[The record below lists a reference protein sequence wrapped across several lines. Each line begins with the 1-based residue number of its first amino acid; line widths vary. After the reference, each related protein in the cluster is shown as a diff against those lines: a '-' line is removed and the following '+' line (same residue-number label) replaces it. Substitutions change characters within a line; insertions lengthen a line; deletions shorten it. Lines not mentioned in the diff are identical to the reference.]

1 MSYLGPLCLHFAGS
15 FQAAVSTVNNDPT
28 HFDDATFQP
37 AFQQRQV
44 DKEHP
49 NGWWNPRGD
58 GDWRLIGCTVR
69 SAWLGDGTAAGADD
83 PVLTMLIADSDRA
96 APAKLVDLD
105 TDQQMVST
113 IWGMEMRICAPDGE
127 TLVLGSFEPIGF
139 MDIWLRSLSG
149 KGDGVMGAM
158 FQSVLIGVQWGD
170 VSHSTFLSQLR
181 DQHGGSRLSV
191 KLNVDGYQM
200 DFSDPRFTLGRITGS
215 IGPAAPDEP
224 DHLVRGRQFI
234 ATQDSKLNMCAA
246 ALDPATAKLYI
257 DLGNALNTDTIGGE
271 ITKLGALSLSAG
283 TQSICP
289 VPYGDAAWYERTAG
303 VLALPADRALS
314 AAEVEL
320 ISKTALTLELSGKPD
335 IQEVPAYVRPDQFVF
350 RLSPG
355 ESVTARL
362 CATNLGAPLADA
374 TVYAAIDTSALAS
387 DPSGA
392 IAFPATV
399 VTGADGVAELTISGS
414 DPGNPR
420 GYIDGQVYA
429 IRPSLQPPTSASITA
444 VNSANFIS
452 VLLFDAFEIAQ
463 PPTWYPA
470 LQSIFQQYANLYPVM
485 QGFLDLSDY
494 DSVVANRK
502 LLLMAFG
509 LDISDS
515 NSMPVTRDL
524 SPAKRAAILV
534 FLNDPQQGVPPPAAT
549 APAGAAAAAE
559 LDPAAGLSMLGG
571 KTAAM
576 ARIEARQR
584 AQE

>member
-1 MSYLGPLCLHFAGS
+1 MSYLGPLRLHFAGS

-28 HFDDATFQP
+28 HFDNAAFQP
-37 AFQQRQV
+37 AFQQRQ
-44 DKEHP
+44 DKAGP

-69 SAWLGDGTAAGADD
+69 SAWLDDGTAAGADD

-113 IWGMEMRICAPDGE
+113 IWGLEMRICTPSGE
-127 TLVLGSFEPIGF
+127 TLMRGSFEPAGF
-139 MDIWLRSLSG
+139 MDIWGRSLSG

-158 FQSVLIGVQWGD
+158 FQSVLTGVQWGD
-170 VSHSTFLSQLR
+170 VSHSPFLSRLR
-181 DQHGGSRLSV
+181 ARHGGSRLSV

-200 DFSDPRFTLGRITGS
+200 DFSDPRFTIGRITGS
-215 IGPAAPDEP
+215 IGPVAADEP
-224 DHLVRGRQFI
+224 DHLVPGRQFV
-234 ATQDSKLNMCAA
+234 ATPDSKLNMCTA
-246 ALDPATAKLYI
+246 ALDPTTAKLYL

-283 TQSICP
+283 TQSICA

-320 ISKTALTLELSGKPD
+320 ISKTALTLELSGQPD
-335 IQEVPAYVRPDQFVF
+335 LQEVAAYVRPDQFVF
-350 RLSPG
+350 RLTPG
-355 ESVTARL
+355 QSVTVRL
-362 CATNLGAPLADA
+362 YATNLGLPLADA
-374 TVYAAIDTSALAS
+374 TVYAEIDASALAS
-387 DPSGA
+387 DPPGA

-399 VTGADGVAELTISGS
+399 VTAADGVTELTISGS

-429 IRPSLQPPTSASITA
+429 IRPSLQPPTSASIA
-444 VNSANFIS
+444 PVNSANFIS

-470 LQSIFQQYANLYPVM
+470 LQPIFQQYANLYPVM

-494 DSVVANRK
+494 DSVVANRQM
-502 LLLMAFG
+502 LLMAFG
-509 LDISDS
+509 LDINDS

-524 SPAKRAAILV
+524 SPTKRAAILA
-534 FLNDPQQGVPPPAAT
+534 FLNDPQQGVAPPPAT
-549 APAGAAAAAE
+549 ARASAAAATE
-559 LDPAAGLSMLGG
+559 QDPAADVYLLGG

-576 ARIEARQR
+576 ARIAARQR
-584 AQE
+584 AQD